1 MLGIWASGYTGF
13 AARHLPAD
21 SIVPDVQLAVIP
33 AWTALVLAAARRHKL
48 ASAVFAP
55 LLPADA
61 WAMHWTASWRGLY
74 QLIRAP
80 FLWEKTPHPATA
92 AA

>member
-1 MLGIWASGYTGF
+1 M
-13 AARHLPAD
+13 
-21 SIVPDVQLAVIP
+21 V
-33 AWTALVLAAARRHKL
+33 AARRHHLVK
-48 ASAVFAP
+48 AVFAP
-55 LLPADA
+55 LLPAY
-61 WAMHWTASWRGLY
+61 WALHWTASWRGLY